1 MIHLIGALLARASA
15 RGDDLMADFKAQR
28 REHHLGRAEKYDAS
42 VTRRR
47 ARAAKSREGAD
58 TLAPRKPK
66 VIAPAPEVQVVTV
79 VPAKVIEAPRALAV
93 LAEHPPSVFKYG
105 NDQ

>member
-1 MIHLIGALLARASA
+1 
-15 RGDDLMADFKAQR
+15 MADFKAQR

-58 TLAPRKPK
+58 TLAPRKAK
-66 VIAPAPEVQVVTV
+66 VIAPAPEVRVVAAIPV
-79 VPAKVIEAPRALAV
+79 KVIDAPTGPLAAIAINARAADDC
-93 LAEHPPSVFKYG
+93 A
-105 NDQ
+105 